1 MAFVGEVFLLIGSAF
16 MLLGGIGVVRFT
28 DVYARMH
35 AAAKAPALGMLLIV
49 IGVGLSLQSARG
61 WAHLALVFSTLIIT
75 GPISAHIT
83 ARAVHDRQP
92 FDIDVVDE
100 LAEAEAE
107 AENRADDD

>member
-1 MAFVGEVFLLIGSAF
+1 MELIGDTLIVLGSAF

-49 IGVGLSLQSARG
+49 IGAGLDLRSTKG
-61 WAHLALVFSTLIIT
+61 WAHLALVMSTLIIT

-100 LAEAEAE
+100 LAEAEAKSE
-107 AENRADDD
+107 DT